1 MIRNRDSQT
10 PRPPKTAKAVLEE
23 PKTMRKMS
31 LAVASGA
38 ALLMLATAVF
48 LRAANPPQNTQTV
61 SYPSGSE
68 TVSGY
73 LALPAGGGKHPALIA
88 IHEWWG
94 LNDWVKDEAQKF
106 AAQGYVVLA
115 VDLYRGK
122 VATTP
127 DEAHEL
133 MRGVPDDRGLR
144 DLEAAFAYL
153 ASRPAVEA
161 GKIADVGWCMGGGY
175 SIKLAV
181 DQPKLAACIVNYGP
195 LPTDPANIAKIHATV
210 MGNFGADDRGI
221 TPASVS
227 AFDAAMKS
235 AGKSADIKIYDGAG
249 HAFENPNNKDGYRP
263 AATADAW
270 TRMTA
275 FLKKT
280 LQ

>member
-1 MIRNRDSQT
+1 VNLRL
-10 PRPPKTAKAVLEE
+10 VF
-23 PKTMRKMS
+23 
-31 LAVASGA
+31 VASAIAVVALCTHSVTSNSA
-38 ALLMLATAVF
+38 ATPA
-48 LRAANPPQNTQTV
+48 TQTV
-61 SYPSGSE
+61 SYPSGGE

-73 LALPAGGGKHPALIA
+73 LALPSGGGKHPALIA

-115 VDLYRGK
+115 IDLYRGR

-133 MRGVPDDRGLR
+133 MRGVPDDRGIR

-153 ASRPAVEA
+153 ASRPDVDAS
-161 GKIADVGWCMGGGY
+161 KIADVGWCMGGGY

-221 TPASVS
+221 TPASVK

-235 AGKSADIKIYDGAG
+235 AGKSTDIKIYDGAG

-263 AATADAW
+263 EATADAW

-280 LQ
+280 LH